1 MRTAEEISADI
12 TAVSAARMN
21 LLLGKSFTS
30 LEIGSDAMRRKYTY
44 GVVSINDLDAALKLL
59 QEEMAALFQPA
70 SPFMD
75 ATQFRASS
83 MPLIYN
89 KGL

>member
-44 GVVSINDLDAALKLL
+44 GAVSINDLNAAIKLL
-59 QEEMAALFQPA
+59 QEELANLLQPA

-75 ATQFRASS
+75 TAQFRAAS

>member
-1 MRTAEEISADI
+1 MRTALEISLDI
-12 TAVSAARMN
+12 EAVSAARMN
-21 LLLGKSFTS
+21 LLLGKTFTS

-44 GVVSINDLDAALKLL
+44 GAVSINDLDAALKLL
-59 QEEMAALFQPA
+59 QEEMAALTRPV

-75 ATQFRASS
+75 ATQFRAAS

>member
-1 MRTAEEISADI
+1 MRTAIEISDEI
-12 TAVSAARMN
+12 TLVSAARMN

-30 LEIGSDAMRRKYTY
+30 LEIGSDAMRRRYTY
-44 GVVSINDLDAALKLL
+44 GSVSINDLNAALRLL
-59 QEEMAALFQPA
+59 QEELAALTQPA

-75 ATQFRASS
+75 ATQFRAAS
-83 MPLIYN
+83 MPLVYN

>member
-1 MRTAEEISADI
+1 MRTAIEISDEI
-12 TAVSAARMN
+12 TLVSAARMN
-21 LLLGKSFTS
+21 LLLGKTFTS

-59 QEEMAALFQPA
+59 QEEMAALSQPA